1 MKELAPLL
9 NVEKLS
15 SEFTISEN
23 EMYVL
28 VMTNFDEL
36 ESFLNNLKFIK
47 ENQKVLDFDI
57 IKDLEEKKKTI
68 KPLELKSINLYSNIN
83 QIHEAVD
90 KISDNYS
97 KSVELLNDK
106 IFIYNELLD
115 KMIKKQKV

>member
-28 VMTNFDEL
+28 IMTNFDEL

-47 ENQKVLDFDI
+47 DNQNVLDFDI
-57 IKDLEEKKKTI
+57 IKDLEEKKKEI
-68 KPLELKSINLYSNIN
+68 KPLELKGINLYSNIN
-83 QIHEAVD
+83 QIHESVD
-90 KISDNYS
+90 RISENYS
-97 KSVELLNDK
+97 KSVDILNDK
-106 IFIYNELLD
+106 IFIYNELLE
-115 KMIKKQKV
+115 KMIKKQKA

>member
-28 VMTNFDEL
+28 IMTNFDEL

-47 ENQKVLDFDI
+47 DNQNVLDFDI
-57 IKDLEEKKKTI
+57 IKDLEEKKKAI
-68 KPLELKSINLYSNIN
+68 KPLELKGINLYSKIN
-83 QIHEAVD
+83 QIHESVD
-90 KISDNYS
+90 RISENYS
-97 KSVELLNDK
+97 KSVDILNDK
-106 IFIYNELLD
+106 IFIYNELLE

>member
-28 VMTNFDEL
+28 IMTNFDEL

-47 ENQKVLDFDI
+47 DNQNVLDFDI
-57 IKDLEEKKKTI
+57 IKDLEEKKKAI
-68 KPLELKSINLYSNIN
+68 KPLELKGINLYSNIN
-83 QIHEAVD
+83 QIHESVD
-90 KISDNYS
+90 RISENYS
-97 KSVELLNDK
+97 KSVDILNDK
-106 IFIYNELLD
+106 IFIYNELLE
-115 KMIKKQKV
+115 KMIKKQKA